1 MIDPNVI
8 NEGKLTMKR
17 FITYPISFTILLLSC
32 AGLGFGQASEA
43 RDAEYYQVEAE
54 GEGANHQA
62 ALKAAMRDAIEKAVG
77 IYVKSETEVQNWQLK
92 KDQIITHTEAFITDY
107 NILDKYRTG
116 EIWTVKI
123 NATVSNKKLLDTLQE
138 LQILQ
143 KQLDNP
149 KILVYYDKSGEKY
162 EPRYTQQS
170 INSINEYLVTY
181 RYEMVDLG
189 HIEELMKEDRRL
201 IEYQTGGKDL
211 VFELARRMKAD
222 VYMTAAVVLEE
233 TRHSGGRQYSKA
245 KTTIKAFEA
254 STAKLLA
261 TRTAYGPEQS
271 FSRES
276 TGFDA
281 GIDMAVKEAMPYVIE
296 QIQGYWK
303 LAISKG
309 TQFKL
314 FVTGI
319 NFPGQI
325 EFTEALRGIANE
337 IKQEGSSENSV
348 EYTVWFGG
356 TNDELVM
363 ALYGVVPSLGGKQFG
378 RINRGNRIDI
388 FYK

>member
-1 MIDPNVI
+1 MNKI
-8 NEGKLTMKR
+8 
-17 FITYPISFTILLLSC
+17 ISILLALLVLFFIS
-32 AGLGFGQASEA
+32 GIGYGQASQA
-43 RDAEYYQVEAE
+43 QDAEYYQVEAE
-54 GEGANHQA
+54 GVGANHNA
-62 ALKAAMRDAIEKAVG
+62 ALKAAMRSAIEKAVG
-77 IYVKSETEVQNWQLK
+77 IYVQSETEVQNWQLK
-92 KDQIITHTEAFITDY
+92 KDQIITHTEAFITKYD
-107 NILDKYRTG
+107 IIDKFHSG
-116 EIWTVKI
+116 NNWTVKI

-149 KILVYYDKSGEKY
+149 KILVYYDKSGEQY

-181 RYEMVDLG
+181 RYEVVDLG
-189 HIEELMKEDRRL
+189 HIEDLMREDKNL
-201 IEYQTGGKDL
+201 VEYQTGGKDL

-222 VYMTAAVVLEE
+222 VYMTVSVVLEN
-233 TRHSGGRQYSKA
+233 TRMSGGRQYSKA
-245 KTTIKAFEA
+245 KTTVKAFEA
-254 STAKLLA
+254 ATAKLLA

-271 FSRES
+271 FTRES
-276 TGFDA
+276 TGYDA

-314 FVTGI
+314 IVTGLS
-319 NFPGQI
+319 FPEQVR
-325 EFTEALRGIANE
+325 FTEALRGVASE

-348 EYTVWFGG
+348 EFTVWFTG

-363 ALYGVVPSLGGKQFG
+363 ALYGAVPSFSGKQFN
-378 RINRGNRIDI
+378 RTNRGNRIDI